1 MMILSSDEKQLLY
14 RIQTSTS
21 DIDAIILVDNPAYNI
36 VANIEGMWADK
47 TFNLTFPVYDYE
59 LNAWT
64 DGTLNRPT
72 HSIDVEYAIAFNN
85 QYLHSKR
92 KWYSHSVYVYRIIT
106 KALLVRFGIRS
117 RWFNWSPIKYD
128 VKIYS
133 DIVPDVV
140 YFLLLT
146 VMEQR
151 GLSKELSLL

>member
-36 VANIEGMWADK
+36 VANIE
-47 TFNLTFPVYDYE
+47 
-59 LNAWT
+59 
-64 DGTLNRPT
+64 
-72 HSIDVEYAIAFNN
+72 
-85 QYLHSKR
+85 
-92 KWYSHSVYVYRIIT
+92 
-106 KALLVRFGIRS
+106 VRFGIRS